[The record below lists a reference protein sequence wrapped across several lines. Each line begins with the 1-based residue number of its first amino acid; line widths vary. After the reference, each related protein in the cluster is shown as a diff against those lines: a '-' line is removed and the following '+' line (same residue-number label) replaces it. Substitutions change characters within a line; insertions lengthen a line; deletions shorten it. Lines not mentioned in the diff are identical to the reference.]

1 MSKPSKR
8 VKIMIPKFWELFIR
22 YLNYPNY
29 FVKSH
34 DVLAEQFTNGE
45 SDVKEFICIC
55 NVYAESMGLT
65 VRFEYY
71 KDLTYGNLLN
81 QLNNEQI

>member
-1 MSKPSKR
+1 MCS
-8 VKIMIPKFWELFIR
+8 VAVVFD
-22 YLNYPNY
+22 LN
-29 FVKSH
+29 
-34 DVLAEQFTNGE
+34 LADITNGE
-45 SDVKEFICIC
+45 SDVKEFIDTC

-71 KDLTYGNLLN
+71 KGLTYGNLLN